1 MIILLNQLKNKDF
14 SYIMFNNNRFL
25 NLLKSKNIVPADKIS
40 ELENLIKKDTNFNL
54 EDFLIKQR
62 YLNSE
67 ELVSIKAEVY
77 NLPYKNLVDEK
88 IPDNFLETINE
99 ELSKNYLA
107 VCFLI
112 ADQKM
117 SVGLVEP
124 NLKAME
130 ALNFLANEKKL
141 RAEYYLISRN
151 SFNSAFRQYK
161 KMEEEI
167 SSALEIKSKSEGGED
182 LVQVKREDDK
192 EDLNVDDANSAPV
205 AKIVSVIIKN
215 AIDSRASDIHV
226 EPYENESRVRYRIDG
241 ILKNALFLPKNIH
254 GAVIARIKV
263 MAKMKLDETRVP
275 QDGRIV
281 LVLDNREIDFR
292 ISTLPVGSGK
302 EKVVM
307 RILDTAKGIIGLDEL
322 GFNSYVLDVFRRN
335 IRKTNGII
343 LVTGPTG
350 SGKTTTLYSILN
362 ILNQEGVNIS
372 TLEDP
377 IEYQLKGI
385 NQSQIRPK
393 IGYSFA
399 TGLRSLVR
407 QDPDVIMVG
416 EIRDEETVELSIH
429 AGLTG
434 HLVLSTIH
442 TNDSIGTI
450 FRLVDMKAEPV
461 LLCSIL
467 RMVIA
472 QRLSRRLCDNCKKE
486 ADKEY
491 REKFMVDAVKIIE
504 GIDLERLKKELPGI
518 NSFENIKNLKIY
530 KPVGCS
536 KCQNSGY
543 LDRVSIGEVIEID
556 DNLKDIIMNRITSLN
571 TENLRKSQKF
581 ISMKQDGF
589 LKVLKGVT
597 NIEEVLRVIEM

>member
-1 MIILLNQLKNKDF
+1 
-14 SYIMFNNNRFL
+14 MFNNKKFL
-25 NLLKSKNIVPADKIS
+25 ELIKVKKILPEDKFL
-40 ELENLIKKDTNFNL
+40 ELETLVSKDRHFNL
-54 EDFLIKQR
+54 EDFLIRQK
-62 YLNSE
+62 YLNHE
-67 ELVSIKAEVY
+67 DLVKVKAEVY
-77 NLPYKNLVDEK
+77 NLPYRNLVDEK

-99 ELSKNYLA
+99 DLSKNYLA
-107 VCFLI
+107 VCFF
-112 ADQKM
+112 ADEQKM
-117 SVGLVEP
+117 SIGLVEP

-130 ALNFLANEKKL
+130 ALNFLANGKKL
-141 RAEYYLISRN
+141 KVDYYLISRN
-151 SFNSAFRQYK
+151 SFNSAYRQYK

-205 AKIVSVIIKN
+205 AKIVSVVIKN

-226 EPYENESRVRYRIDG
+226 EPYEGESRVRYRIDG

-254 GAVIARIKV
+254 GAVVARIKV

-307 RILDTAKGIIGLDEL
+307 RILDTAKGVIGLDEL
-322 GFNSYVLDVFRRN
+322 GFNSYVLEVFRKN
-335 IRKTNGII
+335 VRKTNGII

-362 ILNQEGVNIS
+362 ILNKEGVNIS

-442 TNDSIGTI
+442 TNDAIGTV
-450 FRLVDMKAEPV
+450 FRLIDMKAEPV

-472 QRLSRRLCDNCKKE
+472 QRLTRRLCENCKKE

-491 REKFMVDAVKIIE
+491 REKFMKDALEVVKDVDF
-504 GIDLERLKKELPGI
+504 DRLKEELPSI
-518 NSFENIKNLKIY
+518 NKFEDIANLKIY
-530 KPVGCS
+530 QPVGCS

-556 DNLKDIIMNRITSLN
+556 DNLKDIIMNRITNLN
-571 TENLRKSQKF
+571 IENVRKSQKF
-581 ISMKQDGF
+581 VSLKQDGF

>member
-1 MIILLNQLKNKDF
+1 
-14 SYIMFNNNRFL
+14 MFNNKKFL
-25 NLLKSKNIVPADKIS
+25 SLLKIKKILPDDKFL
-40 ELENLIKKDTNFNL
+40 ELENLSNKDKNFNL
-54 EDFLIKQR
+54 EDFLIRQK
-62 YLNSE
+62 YLNNE
-67 ELVSIKAEVY
+67 DLVKVKAEVY
-77 NLPYKNLVDEK
+77 NLPYRNLVDEK
-88 IPDNFLETINE
+88 IPDNFLETISE
-99 ELSKNYLA
+99 DLSKNYLA
-107 VCFLI
+107 ICFLV
-112 ADQKM
+112 DEQKM
-117 SVGLVEP
+117 SIGLVEP

-130 ALNFLANEKKL
+130 ALNFLANGKKL
-141 RAEYYLISRN
+141 KVEYYLISKN

-226 EPYENESRVRYRIDG
+226 EPYEGESRVRYRIDG

-254 GAVIARIKV
+254 GAVVARIKV

-281 LVLDNREIDFR
+281 LVLDSREIDFR

-307 RILDTAKGIIGLDEL
+307 RILDTAKGVIGLDEL
-322 GFNSYVLDVFRRN
+322 GFNSYVLDVFRKN
-335 IRKTNGII
+335 VKKTNGII

-362 ILNQEGVNIS
+362 ILNKEGVNIS

-442 TNDSIGTI
+442 TNDAIGTI
-450 FRLVDMKAEPV
+450 FRLIDMKAEPV

-467 RMVIA
+467 RIVIA
-472 QRLSRRLCDNCKKE
+472 QRLSRRLCENCKKE

-491 REKFMVDAVKIIE
+491 REKFMNDALAIIKDVDL
-504 GIDLERLKKELPGI
+504 DRLKQELPGI
-518 NSFENIKNLKIY
+518 NGLDDIKNIKIY
-530 KPVGCS
+530 QPVGCS

-556 DNLKDIIMNRITSLN
+556 DNLKDIIMNKITSLN
-571 TENLRKSQKF
+571 VENIRKSQKF
-581 ISMKQDGF
+581 VSLKQDGF
-589 LKVLKGVT
+589 LKVLKGIT

>member
-1 MIILLNQLKNKDF
+1 
-14 SYIMFNNNRFL
+14 MFNNKKFL
-25 NLLKSKNIVPADKIS
+25 SLLKIKKILPDDKFL
-40 ELENLIKKDTNFNL
+40 ELENLSNKDKNFNL
-54 EDFLIKQR
+54 EDFLIRQK
-62 YLNSE
+62 YLNNE
-67 ELVSIKAEVY
+67 DLVKVKAEVY
-77 NLPYKNLVDEK
+77 NLPYRNLVDEK
-88 IPDNFLETINE
+88 IPDNFLETISE
-99 ELSKNYLA
+99 DLSKNYLA
-107 VCFLI
+107 ICFLV
-112 ADQKM
+112 DEQKM
-117 SVGLVEP
+117 SIGLVEP

-130 ALNFLANEKKL
+130 ALNFLANGKKL
-141 RAEYYLISRN
+141 KVEYYLISKN

-226 EPYENESRVRYRIDG
+226 EPYEGESRVRYRIDG

-254 GAVIARIKV
+254 GAVVARIKV

-307 RILDTAKGIIGLDEL
+307 RILDTAKGVIGLDEL
-322 GFNSYVLDVFRRN
+322 GFNSYVLDVFRKN
-335 IRKTNGII
+335 VKKTNGII

-362 ILNQEGVNIS
+362 ILNKEGVNIS

-442 TNDSIGTI
+442 TNDAIGTI
-450 FRLVDMKAEPV
+450 FRLIDMKAEPV

-467 RMVIA
+467 RIVIA
-472 QRLSRRLCDNCKKE
+472 QRLSRRLCENCKKE

-491 REKFMVDAVKIIE
+491 REKFMNDALAIIKDVDL
-504 GIDLERLKKELPGI
+504 DRLKQELPGI
-518 NSFENIKNLKIY
+518 NGLDDIKNIKIY
-530 KPVGCS
+530 QPVGCS

-556 DNLKDIIMNRITSLN
+556 DNLKDIIMNKITSLN
-571 TENLRKSQKF
+571 VENIRKSQKF
-581 ISMKQDGF
+581 VSLKQDGF
-589 LKVLKGVT
+589 LKVLKGIT

>member
-1 MIILLNQLKNKDF
+1 
-14 SYIMFNNNRFL
+14 MFNNKKFL
-25 NLLKSKNIVPADKIS
+25 SLLKIKKVLPEDKFL
-40 ELENLIKKDTNFNL
+40 ELENLSNKDKNFNL
-54 EDFLIKQR
+54 EDFLTRQK
-62 YLNSE
+62 YLNYE
-67 ELVSIKAEVY
+67 DLVKVKAEVY
-77 NLPYKNLVDEK
+77 NLPYRNLVNEK
-88 IPDNFLETINE
+88 IPDNFLETISE
-99 ELSKNYLA
+99 DLSKNYLA
-107 VCFLI
+107 ICFLV
-112 ADQKM
+112 DEHKM
-117 SVGLVEP
+117 SIGLVEP

-141 RAEYYLISRN
+141 KVEYYLISKN

-167 SSALEIKSKSEGGED
+167 SSALEIKSKLEGGED
-182 LVQVKREDDK
+182 LVQIKREDDK

-205 AKIVSVIIKN
+205 AKIVSVVIKN

-226 EPYENESRVRYRIDG
+226 EPYEGESRVRYRIDG
-241 ILKNALFLPKNIH
+241 ILKNALFLPRNIH
-254 GAVIARIKV
+254 GAVVARIKV

-307 RILDTAKGIIGLDEL
+307 RILDTAKGVIGLDEL
-322 GFNSYVLDVFRRN
+322 GFNSYVLDVFRKN
-335 IRKTNGII
+335 VKKTNGII

-362 ILNQEGVNIS
+362 ILNKEGVNIS

-442 TNDSIGTI
+442 TNDAIGTI
-450 FRLVDMKAEPV
+450 FRLIDMKAEPV

-472 QRLSRRLCDNCKKE
+472 QRLTRRLCEHCKKE

-491 REKFMVDAVKIIE
+491 REKFMNDALAIIKDVDL
-504 GIDLERLKKELPGI
+504 DRLKQELPGI
-518 NSFENIKNLKIY
+518 NGLDDIKNIKIY
-530 KPVGCS
+530 QPVGCS

-556 DNLKDIIMNRITSLN
+556 DNLKDIIMNKITSLN
-571 TENLRKSQKF
+571 VENVRKSQKF
-581 ISMKQDGF
+581 VSLKQDGF
-589 LKVLKGVT
+589 LKVLKGIT

>member
-1 MIILLNQLKNKDF
+1 
-14 SYIMFNNNRFL
+14 MFNNEKFL
-25 NLLKSKNIVPADKIS
+25 NLLKLRNIVSADKAS
-40 ELENLIKKDTNFNL
+40 ELEVLIKKDKNFNL
-54 EDFLIKQR
+54 EDFLIKQKIT
-62 YLNSE
+62 NHE
-67 ELVSIKAEVY
+67 KITEIKAGVY
-77 NLPYKNLVDEK
+77 NLPYKNLVGED
-88 IPDNFLETINE
+88 IPENILEIINE
-99 ELSKNYLA
+99 ELAKNYSAICFA
-107 VCFLI
+107 VSSRNLSI
-112 ADQKM
+112 A
-117 SVGLVEP
+117 LVEP

-141 RAEYYLISRN
+141 KAEYYLISDS
-151 SFNSAFRQYK
+151 SFRSAFKQYK

-182 LVQVKREDDK
+182 LVQVKK
-192 EDLNVDDANSAPV
+192 EEYRDDLNVDDANSAPV

-215 AIDSRASDIHV
+215 AINSRASDIHV
-226 EPYENESRVRYRIDG
+226 EPYEKESRVRYRIDG

-254 GAVIARIKV
+254 NSVVARVKV
-263 MAKMKLDETRVP
+263 MAKMKLDETRIP

-281 LVLDNREIDFR
+281 LVMDNREIDFR
-292 ISTLPVGSGK
+292 ISTLPVGNGQ

-322 GFNSYVLDVFRRN
+322 GFNTYLLEVFKRN
-335 IRKTNGII
+335 MRKTNGIL

-350 SGKTTTLYSILN
+350 SGKTTTLYSLLN

-377 IEYQLKGI
+377 IEYQLKGV

-442 TNDSIGTI
+442 TNDSLGTI
-450 FRLVDMKAEPV
+450 FRLIDMKAEPV

-467 RMVIA
+467 RMVVA
-472 QRLSRRLCDNCKKE
+472 QRLVRRLCDNCKKE
-486 ADKEY
+486 VEKAYKD
-491 REKFMVDAVKIIE
+491 KFMKDALNAI
-504 GIDLERLKKELPGI
+504 GDIDIERLRLELPGI
-518 NSFENIKNLKIY
+518 ESLEDIKNQKLY
-530 KPVGCS
+530 QPVGCS
-536 KCQNSGY
+536 RCQNSGY
-543 LDRVSIGEVIEID
+543 LNRVSIGEAIEID
-556 DNLKDIIMNRITSLN
+556 DNLKGIIMNKISSLN
-571 TENLRKSQKF
+571 VENVRKSQKF
-581 ISMKQDGF
+581 ISLKQDGF

>member
-1 MIILLNQLKNKDF
+1 MFSNKKFLDLIKTKKILPEDKFLELESLANKD
-14 SYIMFNNNRFL
+14 
-25 NLLKSKNIVPADKIS
+25 K
-40 ELENLIKKDTNFNL
+40 NFNL
-54 EDFLIKQR
+54 EDFLIKQKH
-62 YLNSE
+62 LNHE
-67 ELVSIKAEVY
+67 ELVKIKAEVY
-77 NLPYKNLVDEK
+77 NLPYKNLTDERISEK
-88 IPDNFLETINE
+88 FLETINE
-99 ELSKNYLA
+99 DLSKNYLA
-107 VCFLI
+107 ICFFV
-112 ADQKM
+112 DEQKM

-130 ALNFLANEKKL
+130 ALNFLAYGKRLKV
-141 RAEYYLISRN
+141 EYYLISRN
-151 SFNSAFRQYK
+151 SFNSAYRQYK

-167 SSALEIKSKSEGGED
+167 SLALEIKSKSEGGDD
-182 LVQVKREDDK
+182 LIQVKREDEK
-192 EDLNVDDANSAPV
+192 ENLNVDDANSAPV

-215 AIDSRASDIHV
+215 AIDSRASDIHI
-226 EPYENESRVRYRIDG
+226 EPYEGESRVRYRIDG
-241 ILKNALFLPKNIH
+241 ILKNALFLPINIH
-254 GAVIARIKV
+254 GAIVARIKV

-292 ISTLPVGSGK
+292 ISTLPIGSGR

-307 RILDTAKGIIGLDEL
+307 RILDTAKGVIGLDEL
-322 GFNSYVLDVFRRN
+322 GFNSYVLEVFKKN

-362 ILNQEGVNIS
+362 ILNKEGVNIS

-442 TNDSIGTI
+442 TNDTIGTI
-450 FRLVDMKAEPV
+450 FRLIDMKAEPV

-472 QRLSRRLCDNCKKE
+472 QRLTRRLCKNCKKE
-486 ADKEY
+486 VDREY
-491 REKFMVDAVKIIE
+491 KEKFMKDAIE
-504 GIDLERLKKELPGI
+504 VIKNIDLDRLKKELPGI
-518 NSFENIKNLKIY
+518 SSIEDISKLKIY
-530 KPVGCS
+530 QPVGCP

-543 LDRVSIGEVIEID
+543 LERISIGEAVEID
-556 DNLKDIIMNRITSLN
+556 DNLKDIIMNKITSLN
-571 TENLRKSQKF
+571 VENIRKSQKF
-581 ISMKQDGF
+581 ISLKQDGY

-597 NIEEVLRVIEM
+597 DIDEVLRVIEV